1 MFHLEIGLE
10 LQWGKRTD
18 KDGNKGHDLRVQ
30 YSFHWDFS
38 SKNLRD
44 ALD

>member
-10 LQWGKRTD
+10 LQWGKLTD
-18 KDGNKGHDLRVQ
+18 KDGNKRHDLRVQ